1 MSPPKPE
8 SGAET
13 AAPSRVLVIDD
24 SDVDRDVMA
33 ELLIQAGFE
42 VHTLPSPIG
51 ATRLARQLAV
61 SVVVIDQ
68 NLPAMDGTK
77 LAILFRGNPHLRD
90 VGLVLVSGNDESSM
104 VSLAK
109 KAQADAFVSK
119 QRMHQQLVSVVKRL
133 CIDRRAV

>member
-1 MSPPKPE
+1 
-8 SGAET
+8 
-13 AAPSRVLVIDD
+13 VIDD

-51 ATRLARQLAV
+51 ATRLARQLNV
-61 SVVVIDQ
+61 NVVVIDQ

-90 VGLVLVSGNDESSM
+90 IRLVLVSGNDESSM
-104 VSLAK
+104 VGLAK

-133 CIDRRAV
+133 AATDRR